1 MKRFPKW
8 AEILLLVV
16 LLVPSAIFAW
26 ENLDMPQFGFQH
38 DDTIYYVCA
47 KAWATGQGHR
57 IISLPDQPWQTKYPP
72 VFPLLLSLVWRI
84 APEFPANLKI
94 ATVLCWLMTP
104 PLLWL
109 IRILYRRYDFPAWWA
124 WVMVAVLA
132 VNPYLQIFS
141 TSLLSETLFTLF
153 VLSVFVIAPRS
164 AILAGLLGGIAYLTR
179 TAALPLVI
187 AVPAVY
193 AMRREW
199 RKAVFFVLAMSPF
212 LVGWGIWTKSHM
224 AHSSDAYLLYY
235 VDYVG
240 YRSYI
245 VNGSNFYKIV
255 WSNVD
260 SLLNSAASIVAP
272 FSDPGLTKMLVQT
285 IGVGISIGIYRL
297 ARDRAEVR
305 AYAIYGALS
314 AAMLVVWHYPP
325 TPRFLFP
332 LFPLLLAGFS
342 YQLARTFQII
352 RNAYAD
358 PRQRRASVVF
368 AAVLVLAAV
377 PIARMNWSFIF
388 EVAPETQAAYRK
400 LRGDNMAAA
409 RRISSE
415 LPRDA
420 GIMAGN
426 DGMIYLLTSRRGMSM
441 MLPVNLWYEE
451 RLDDMVARERGM
463 PQVAR
468 EHGLDYFYVNRAAK
482 GDFRDDVH
490 RRVLDVFDAS
500 PQLRAEFTIGD
511 AVLYRV
517 LPRSADA
524 LRITR
529 KQASP

>member
-1 MKRFPKW
+1 
-8 AEILLLVV
+8 LLLVV

-109 IRILYRRYDFPAWWA
+109 VRILYRRYDFPAWWA
-124 WVMVAVLA
+124 WVMVAALA
-132 VNPYLQIFS
+132 VNPYLQLFS

-153 VLSVFVIAPRS
+153 VLSVFVIAPQS

-179 TAALPLVI
+179 TAALPLLI

-199 RKAVFFVLAMSPF
+199 RNAAFFVLAMSPF

-245 VNGSNFYKIV
+245 VNGSNFHKIV
-255 WSNVD
+255 WSNID
-260 SLLNSAASIVAP
+260 SLLNSVASIVAP

-285 IGVGISIGIYRL
+285 IGVGILIGIYRL

-342 YQLARTFQII
+342 YQLAQTIAVI
-352 RNAYAD
+352 RRAYAD
-358 PRQRRASVVF
+358 PRQRI
-368 AAVLVLAAV
+368 AAVAVTAVLLLVAV
-377 PIARMNWSFIF
+377 PVIRMNWSFLF
-388 EVAPETQAAYRK
+388 EIAPATQVGYRK
-400 LRGDNMAAA
+400 LRAENVAAA
-409 RRISSE
+409 RKIDVA
-415 LPRDA
+415 LPLNAKIMVPNDTTAFSANDA
-420 GIMAGN
+420 T
-426 DGMIYLLTSRRGMSM
+426 IYLLTGRSAMSM
-441 MLPVNLWYEE
+441 MFPTSFWYEE
-451 RLDDMVARERGM
+451 RFDKMVEQQRGM
-463 PQVAR
+463 PQVAQ
-468 EHGLDYFYVNRAAK
+468 EHGLGYIYFDRAAK
-482 GDFRDDVH
+482 GNLPDGVQARIRKSFDSMREI
-490 RRVLDVFDAS
+490 RPVFTS
-500 PQLRAEFTIGD
+500 GE
-511 AVLYRV
+511 AVLYEIR
-517 LPRSADA
+517 
-524 LRITR
+524 
-529 KQASP
+529 